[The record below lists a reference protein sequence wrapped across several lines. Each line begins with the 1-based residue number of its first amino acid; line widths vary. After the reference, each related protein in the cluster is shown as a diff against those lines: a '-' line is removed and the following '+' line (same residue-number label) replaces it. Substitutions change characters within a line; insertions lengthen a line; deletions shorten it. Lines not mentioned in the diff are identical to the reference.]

1 MAEPLKNIYNKSF
14 IKKFAN
20 VFELVVYDLDSDAF
34 VNKVIDDN
42 WENLELKERMRKIT
56 HCIHSSLGEDIE
68 ENIKTILRLTELLQ
82 ENGFKPDM
90 LEFIFLPD
98 YIEVYGLNYYSAS
111 MDAIETLTQFI
122 TCEFAV
128 RPYIL
133 KSPDETL
140 KHMLKWSKHKHPGV
154 RRLASEGSR
163 PRLPWALGV
172 PILKQ
177 EPDRVIPILENLKN
191 DDSGKIIS

>member
-1 MAEPLKNIYNKSF
+1 ME
-14 IKKFAN
+14 
-20 VFELVVYDLDSDAF
+20 
-34 VNKVIDDN
+34 
-42 WENLELKERMRKIT
+42 
-56 HCIHSSLGEDIE
+56 
-68 ENIKTILRLTELLQ
+68 
-82 ENGFKPDM
+82 
-90 LEFIFLPD
+90 
-98 YIEVYGLNYYSAS
+98 
-111 MDAIETLTQFI
+111 AIEALTQFI

-133 KSPDETL
+133 KFPDETL

-177 EPDRVIPILENLKN
+177 EPDRVLPILENLKN
-191 DDSGKIIS
+191 DYSETVRRSVANNLNDISKSHPDRRHTNRSGRTFRTAYCSTTTRRLV